1 MPCLETPSR
10 WRGGPARADGSLCRA
25 VPEADPEADPEAAR
39 GRSRGRREI
48 SASARETPPAPQ
60 ITGSHWFAL
69 VTWQNLPRAT
79 SQESQ
84 PGTSLKAE
92 GIQHTELLRVSECP
106 SKPGRVP
113 RPPPTPRS
121 QTGRDVGRLH
131 RKRCAL
137 AGESATSDLD
147 PTMTP
152 GPPAGATPAFF
163 PPRPTRFP
171 SALRSIRAM
180 GGW

>member
-1 MPCLETPSR
+1 MSQACLHHLPLALPRNAFQMERGPREGRRESLQSR
-10 WRGGPARADGSLCRA
+10 S
-25 VPEADPEADPEAAR
+25 R
-39 GRSRGRREI
+39 GRSGGRREI